1 MDGPNKLVSD
11 ACTWGVL
18 RRARRLAQQ
27 ADDQASVAA
36 AEEHLELVQAAHAAH
51 VADCGGEVEAAVA
64 QVKAQLHTSA
74 KVK

>member
-1 MDGPNKLVSD
+1 M
-11 ACTWGVL
+11 
-18 RRARRLAQQ
+18 RQARRLAQQ
-27 ADDQASVAA
+27 AGEELSAA
-36 AEEHLELVQAAHAAH
+36 AADEHLQLVQAAHAAH